1 MTTAG
6 CGGAATTIT
15 GTTQIRE
22 RGAPR
27 RATPTITTRRTGGD
41 CLNRHKT
48 NEDGHDDNQR
58 HLYRT
63 QVREQ
68 GRIGAAMLILTRKPG
83 ERLKIGDDI
92 TVTVLKIDGRAVSIG
107 VAAPPNVIIDRE
119 EVAERRAKGW
129 TE

>member
-1 MTTAG
+1 
-6 CGGAATTIT
+6 
-15 GTTQIRE
+15 
-22 RGAPR
+22 
-27 RATPTITTRRTGGD
+27 
-41 CLNRHKT
+41 
-48 NEDGHDDNQR
+48 
-58 HLYRT
+58 
-63 QVREQ
+63 
-68 GRIGAAMLILTRKPG
+68 MLILTRKPG